1 MIGISRQTDYA
12 CRILLHLAMH
22 EPGGRLTAREIG
34 AQRLIP
40 QSLVRKIVT
49 QLSVAG
55 LVKTTRG
62 SDGGIVL
69 ARPAGE
75 ISLLDVVQ
83 AMEGPVALNACVVD
97 PQACPLM
104 AICSVHE
111 AWAVACATLVA
122 GLSEATFDRLAQ
134 RGVALAQ
141 E

>member
-1 MIGISRQTDYA
+1 MRS
-12 CRILLHLAMH
+12 
-22 EPGGRLTAREIG
+22 G

-49 QLSVAG
+49 QLNVAG

-83 AMEGPVALNACVVD
+83 AMEGPVALNACVAD

-111 AWAVACATLVA
+111 AWARACDTLVA
-122 GLSEATFDRLAQ
+122 GLAEATFDRLAQ

-141 E
+141 Q